1 VSFHFLNIKY
11 SFPCSES
18 IGNTGFPVNRKY
30 RVSYTISENTY
41 KSVSYRISPS
51 YLKDPTARSGIL
63 K

>member
-1 VSFHFLNIKY
+1 MFGKYRKYRVS
-11 SFPCSES
+11 
-18 IGNTGFPVNRKY
+18 VNRKY

-41 KSVSYRISPS
+41 KSVSYRIFPS